1 MIKSEDV
8 DYLFNPLSIELQY
21 RMGEFSKDF
30 EQRPGYVSGGY
41 NHELLNE
48 REKYV
53 TRVFRIQRNLVETTD
68 QIRYIRIFLNR
79 YPFRKMYLE
88 NGISQLEYIRYH
100 TEGLYHKVHT
110 VLEIMRL
117 LVNEVYQLNIPV
129 KDCSW
134 LQLCKHINKK
144 TEPMKQMDAYYKTFK
159 NLIDLR
165 HISSHRGVFND
176 DEMDEIEL
184 YYGNAFSKY
193 EARGYVFENL
203 NLNQNLLRYK
213 LREYKN
219 KRVALV
225 DQVKKIN
232 GELLDKFLTS
242 LHSEFTRQH
251 CNK

>member
-1 MIKSEDV
+1 
-8 DYLFNPLSIELQY
+8 
-21 RMGEFSKDF
+21 
-30 EQRPGYVSGGY
+30 
-41 NHELLNE
+41 
-48 REKYV
+48 
-53 TRVFRIQRNLVETTD
+53 
-68 QIRYIRIFLNR
+68 
-79 YPFRKMYLE
+79 MYLE

-117 LVNEVYQLNIPV
+117 LVNEVYQLDIPV

-134 LQLCKHINKK
+134 LNLWKHVSKK
-144 TEPMKQMDAYYKTFK
+144 AEPMKHMDVYYKTFK
-159 NLIDLR
+159 NLIELR

-184 YYGNAFSKY
+184 YFGNAFSKY

-213 LREYKN
+213 LRKYKN

-225 DQVKKIN
+225 DQVKKVN

-242 LHSEFTRQH
+242 LYPEFARQRL
-251 CNK
+251 NKYGL